1 MRLAAFAIP
10 LAIMLW
16 LGMIP
21 WLAALLAAIIG
32 LCVSYIFFARTR
44 NALSESIY
52 EKRNNKR
59 SSTQRSDEDAEDA
72 AVDSALTEETPGN
85 A

>member
-16 LGMIP
+16 LGMVP

-32 LCVSYIFFARTR
+32 LCVSYIFFSRTR

-52 EKRNNKR
+52 EKRKNKR
-59 SSTQRSDEDAEDA
+59 NATVKSDEDAEDA
-72 AVDSALTEETPGN
+72 AVDNSLAEETPGN